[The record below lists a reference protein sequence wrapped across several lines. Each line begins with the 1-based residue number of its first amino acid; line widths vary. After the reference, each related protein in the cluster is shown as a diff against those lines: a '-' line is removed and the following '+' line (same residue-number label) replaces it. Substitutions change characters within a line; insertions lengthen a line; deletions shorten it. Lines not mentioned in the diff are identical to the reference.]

1 MRTTKHLR
9 RILLCLSL
17 CLAVVGGQ
25 TLAAGP
31 KVFRFYD
38 DSGNLVISHVV
49 PNHRVKYGYEILDG
63 TTYAVIET
71 ILPQLTV
78 EQAQIKARRDH
89 DLAVCKAKLQRVQA
103 LYRSIDDV
111 DYSEEQVIASLDTR
125 IVNANANVVH
135 LRNQLDDLQSRAAR
149 AERAGSE
156 PTAALVSNIGRT
168 ETQIANLQA
177 EIQQR
182 RQEQNQKRGEFEDDR
197 KMLGI
202 SDCEVVVGPI
212 TVQPN
217 AAVSRAAH

>member
-1 MRTTKHLR
+1 MDKMSGLR
-9 RILLCLSL
+9 RILLYSCL
-17 CLAVVGGQ
+17 CLAVFGGQ
-25 TLAAGP
+25 TLAGP

-38 DSGNLVISHVV
+38 DSGNPVISHTV
-49 PNHRVKYGYEILDG
+49 PNHRVKYGYEVLDG

-71 ILPQLTV
+71 VAPQLTV

-103 LYRSIDDV
+103 LYRSIDDI

-135 LRNQLDDLQSRAAR
+135 LRNQLGDLQSRAAQ
-149 AERAGSE
+149 AERAGAE
-156 PTAALVSNIGRT
+156 PTATLVSNIGRA

-182 RQEQNQKRGEFEDDR
+182 RQEQEQKRGEFEDDR
-197 KMLGI
+197 RMLGI
-202 SDCEVVVGPI
+202 SDCEVAAGPI
-212 TVQPN
+212 TIQPN
-217 AAVSRAAH
+217 AAVSRATH